1 MSAKTEIN
9 KSELSLINLDRL
21 DALKRQICSTLGTG
35 WIILRS
41 VWFEEHLNC
50 FLKLQSYILVLWL
63 FCRISVISELLFL
76 AIGLKTKIRRPQKIF
91 IFQLFLL
98 KLYQIHFCVCLSLFL
113 LPEFVIPLFNCFFHD
128 FRDFRVFDLATIKW
142 YAHDGKSNH
151 ITKYGLTVFK

>member
-9 KSELSLINLDRL
+9 KSELNLINLDRL
-21 DALKRQICSTLGTG
+21 DALKRQICSTLGTE

-76 AIGLKTKIRRPQKIF
+76 GIGLKTKIRRPQKIF

-128 FRDFRVFDLATIKW
+128 FRDFRVFELATIKW

-151 ITKYGLTVFK
+151 ITKYGLMVFK